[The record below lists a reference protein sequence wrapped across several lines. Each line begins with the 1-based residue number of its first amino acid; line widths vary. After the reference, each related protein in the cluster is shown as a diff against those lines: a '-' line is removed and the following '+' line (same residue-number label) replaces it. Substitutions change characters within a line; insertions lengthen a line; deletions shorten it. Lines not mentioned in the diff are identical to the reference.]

1 MISGEVMKMPTTK
14 SNDTTN
20 PHPNDVSPVPSSSST
35 SQSKPTRRGWLFH
48 RGGGGATKKG
58 AATNTASTN
67 TTSAVEQ
74 TPKMN
79 NVRYA
84 AVTGYGSDTNSTTM
98 SSIVTTT
105 NHGNNNTGSVA
116 VPGILKKE
124 TKDYDAIVSSK
135 RYQEQIKNTSW
146 LCRTKYFQKICLMAY
161 DTIDS
166 DGSGQIDEKELY
178 AGLLLIHLQL
188 GMYAGP
194 AACRP
199 LSREQVHV
207 VFVKMDTDHS
217 GTLDV
222 LEFQAIMSVLFS
234 NVLLRVI
241 VQWSMT
247 LMIVPWLAQ
256 FILSCFIIVITSISN
271 VITNLD
277 EHSAFFN
284 FIELTIEG
292 VIQFIYVTILPKFIK
307 VIISM
312 IERSIRIVP
321 ISVWKALPLTILS
334 TVLGIVVVPYCIFQ
348 IDHYFQTLADRHHR
362 RQLERNQQ
370 KMMHTGA
377 HNGSHD
383 TDASTMIYKSKSL

>member
-1 MISGEVMKMPTTK
+1 MPHTK
-14 SNDTTN
+14 L
-20 PHPNDVSPVPSSSST
+20 NDVSSSST
-35 SQSKPTRRGWLFH
+35 TTLPHSKPTRRGWLFH
-48 RGGGGATKKG
+48 RGGTTNKKG
-58 AATNTASTN
+58 TTTTTTTNATSV
-67 TTSAVEQ
+67 VEQ
-74 TPKMN
+74 TPKTN
-79 NVRYA
+79 HLRSA
-84 AVTGYGSDTNSTTM
+84 TVTSSDTNSSTI
-98 SSIVTTT
+98 STTT
-105 NHGNNNTGSVA
+105 NHNNNNNTNNHHTNSVT

-146 LCRTKYFQKICLMAY
+146 LCRTKYFQKMCYMAF
-161 DTIDS
+161 DAIDS

-199 LSREQVHV
+199 LSREQVHI
-207 VFVKMDTDHS
+207 VFIKMDTDHS
-217 GTLDV
+217 GTLNV

-256 FILSCFIIVITSISN
+256 LILSCIITVITSISN

-292 VIQFIYVTILPKFIK
+292 IIQFIYITILPKFFK

-312 IERSIRIVP
+312 S
-321 ISVWKALPLTILS
+321 
-334 TVLGIVVVPYCIFQ
+334 Q
-348 IDHYFQTLADRHHR
+348 
-362 RQLERNQQ
+362 RN
-370 KMMHTGA
+370 G
-377 HNGSHD
+377 
-383 TDASTMIYKSKSL
+383 